1 MPLIVTPYISRVLG
15 VKQIGIY
22 SFTYSIVSYFM
33 LASMLGINNY
43 GIRNVAKAS
52 NKKEKLSEV
61 FSSIYGLQLKL
72 GVLALVIY
80 LASCFFIFREYN
92 TFFFINIFF
101 LLSSI
106 LDINWFYFGIEKFKI
121 TISRNAIIKVSSMIL
136 IFLLVKTEGDLWIY
150 TLIMALSTF
159 FSQIYLF
166 FILPKYIDFKY
177 LSFNNSFK
185 HLKKVLI
192 LFIPVLAY
200 SIYRIMD
207 KTMIGG
213 LASVSELGFYESAE
227 KVINIPIGILAALGT
242 VMLPHM
248 SKNTK
253 EKNFKQQIIN
263 NFHMSFFFMVPM
275 TIFLMIISN
284 SFSSLY
290 FGEAFSKSGVIIT
303 LLSIT
308 IIFGTITNIIRTNY
322 LIPQNEDD
330 TYVKSTIFG
339 AIVNLILN
347 LIFIKA
353 LGAFGACIGTI
364 AAEFSVML
372 YQIIKTRNIIN
383 YKLVSKILIIILFK
397 SLLAGTPVL
406 LIELWSDSSLLKLI
420 YQGAIF
426 SIVFAFLNRKYLMN
440 DFFNKKSL

>member
-1 MPLIVTPYISRVLG
+1 
-15 VKQIGIY
+15 
-22 SFTYSIVSYFM
+22 
-33 LASMLGINNY
+33 
-43 GIRNVAKAS
+43 
-52 NKKEKLSEV
+52 
-61 FSSIYGLQLKL
+61 
-72 GVLALVIY
+72 
-80 LASCFFIFREYN
+80 
-92 TFFFINIFF
+92 
-101 LLSSI
+101 
-106 LDINWFYFGIEKFKI
+106 
-121 TISRNAIIKVSSMIL
+121 
-136 IFLLVKTEGDLWIY
+136 
-150 TLIMALSTF
+150 MALSTF